1 MMNRQERAWT
11 TEEGPKFTAPPIPL
25 DAGDDLEKPLPR
37 AWLLGN
43 LFARKFLSSLFGDG
57 GVGKTALR
65 YAQYLSLATG
75 RPLTGEHVF
84 QRCRVLI
91 VSLEDDLD
99 ELRRRIWALRIHY
112 NIEAKELKGWLWL
125 WAPGASGGKLMQLDK
140 FGNAVTGELR
150 DNLEALV
157 RTRNLDLVGI
167 DPFVKAHGIGENNNT
182 GIDMV
187 VQVLVDLCHK
197 LNISADTPHHVNKQ
211 NKDSEPGDANRGRG
225 ASAMKD
231 AARLVYT
238 LNVMT
243 KDEAKAFS
251 IRDEDRWAYVRMD
264 KGKVN
269 ITPPS
274 RQAKWFHLI
283 GVRIGNENEIYKHGD
298 EVQTVEPWTPPD
310 VMRGVSTKEMEEI
323 LEIIEK
329 GLDGGVRYTDGARA
343 ETRAAWKVVKKIV
356 PEMSE
361 QQAREIIR
369 LWVNQKVLVSRE
381 YRNPKTFKDEG
392 GLWKEDL
399 PF

>member
-1 MMNRQERAWT
+1 M
-11 TEEGPKFTAPPIPL
+11 PL
-25 DAGDDLEKPLPR
+25 DAGDDLEKPPPR

-43 LFARKFLSSLFGDG
+43 IFARKFLSSLFGDG

-75 RPLTGEHVF
+75 RTLTGEHVF

-99 ELRRRIWALRIHY
+99 ELRRRIWALRVHY
-112 NIEAKELKGWLWL
+112 DISADELKGRLWL
-125 WAPGASGGKLMQLDK
+125 WAPGANGGKLMQLDK

-150 DNLEALV
+150 DNLEALII
-157 RTRNLDLVGI
+157 TLSIDLVGI
-167 DPFVKAHGIGENNNT
+167 DPFVKAHGVGENNNT

-243 KDEAKAFS
+243 KDEAEAFGVK
-251 IRDEDRWAYVRMD
+251 EGERWAYVRMD

-274 RQAKWFHLI
+274 RQATWFRLV
-283 GVRIGNENEIYKHGD
+283 GVKIGNADEIYKHGD
-298 EVQTVEPWTPPD
+298 EVQTVERWSPPD
-310 VMRGVSTKEMEEI
+310 VMGGLSHAQVGEI
-323 LEIIEK
+323 LDKIHK
-329 GLDGGVRYTDGARA
+329 GLVDGRRYSDAASAR
-343 ETRAAWKVVKKIV
+343 TRAAWKVVV
-356 PEMSE
+356 DVAPEVSE
-361 QQAREIIR
+361 KVAREIIK
-369 LWVNQKVLVSRE
+369 LLVKNKVLVSRSYHNE
-381 YRNPKTFKDEG
+381 MERRDED
-392 GLWKEDL
+392 GLWKNEEL
-399 PF
+399 EIPF